1 MKKQLKKLLSIVLAL
16 CLMLSAVPVMAAEES
31 PTAAAPEIPTEPEQS
46 LSPEETLTP
55 ETAEE
60 VTVLWEDESLRGEY
74 EKHFLMS
81 DGSYQAVVYSYPVHE
96 LVDGVWVEL
105 PAPQPTAR
113 GDVSPGNAQSNIID
127 NYVWEGHGVQDN
139 NSVRLYIGKKS
150 GYKARAFIRFATM
163 PTIPAGAT
171 ITAATMTVNITS
183 GTSTANAAMAYQVDG
198 PWESATI
205 QWSNMPE
212 LGTPQAFNISH
223 NNKTKYQFSCLEAVK
238 EWYTGSTTGQN
249 RNYGIMLCYADET
262 IVDYNSF
269 YSADCTD
276 ANSRP
281 SMVISY
287 TPMNSTYELD
297 IGSTMH
303 LFVTGVSEG
312 ITWTSS
318 EPAVASVNSNGV
330 VTGIQVGTATIT
342 ASVGD
347 EVLRVIKCYVTFADG
362 VYRIT
367 NTAGFS
373 LGTSGSIA
381 ENTLAKMKV
390 YSNSGYEKL
399 YQLWKLKHLGNGYY
413 SIRPVHKLD
422 MGLHA
427 AGTMGSSVD
436 IVSIGTSDTLSDVPS
451 LCRWGIS
458 PTLDGNSYFVNH
470 VGTGSLGMT
479 MDGQVPSIDM
489 GVITNISSN
498 TQGYFKWMLTKVEDP
513 PSGAILYDTS
523 TNYVVTNPT
532 RYIAVGETKSLFEL
546 NLQAVSYSAS
556 TNSASFTWTS
566 SNTSV
571 ATVNS
576 STGTVTGVAYG
587 STLITASITIA
598 GKTYYQFYTLGV
610 SEIAVSGWELEYEPE
625 LWNYSPVQENT
636 NCYAYALNNQV
647 HSGDNTLW
655 YMQPGEAAGYT
666 LTRNSINAD
675 TVIAYVEAD
684 AAVLGFTFEEI
695 DRDEYCSSGS
705 YKVALVIAPG
715 QDYHWYR
722 QNPDGTW
729 SHKLGWYPVT
739 IEDAENNIIVDPE
752 TADRHHSVHYSL
764 FAGYFEVTPLNN
776 MYSTSLSTLSVDKVD
791 YISIEE
797 NKSILPSNL
806 EASTIHQGM
815 TYSEVT
821 QKIGLPQ
828 RQITYGLRVV
838 EYALS
843 DGNFL
848 TVEYVMQ
855 NGQLI
860 VYSCTIEGGI
870 NCETS

>member
-1 MKKQLKKLLSIVLAL
+1 VDVGANVAL
-16 CLMLSAVPVMAAEES
+16 
-31 PTAAAPEIPTEPEQS
+31 
-46 LSPEETLTP
+46 
-55 ETAEE
+55 
-60 VTVLWEDESLRGEY
+60 Y
-74 EKHFLMS
+74 
-81 DGSYQAVVYSYPVHE
+81 
-96 LVDGVWVEL
+96 
-105 PAPQPTAR
+105 
-113 GDVSPGNAQSNIID
+113 VS
-127 NYVWEGHGVQDN
+127 
-139 NSVRLYIGKKS
+139 
-150 GYKARAFIRFATM
+150 
-163 PTIPAGAT
+163 GAT
-171 ITAATMTVNITS
+171 GTVTWNSSNSSVATVN
-183 GTSTANAAMAYQVDG
+183 
-198 PWESATI
+198 
-205 QWSNMPE
+205 
-212 LGTPQAFNISH
+212 
-223 NNKTKYQFSCLEAVK
+223 
-238 EWYTGSTTGQN
+238 
-249 RNYGIMLCYADET
+249 
-262 IVDYNSF
+262 
-269 YSADCTD
+269 
-276 ANSRP
+276 
-281 SMVISY
+281 
-287 TPMNSTYELD
+287 
-297 IGSTMH
+297 
-303 LFVTGVSEG
+303 
-312 ITWTSS
+312 SS
-318 EPAVASVNSNGV
+318 GV
-330 VTGIQVGTATIT
+330 VTGVQVGTATIT
-342 ASVGD
+342 AYVSGV
-347 EVLRVIKCYVTFADG
+347 EYQTFTVRVTIADG

-367 NTAGFS
+367 NTAGLN
-373 LGTSGSIA
+373 LGTYGSIA
-381 ENTLAKMKV
+381 ENTKAKMLSH
-390 YSNSGYEKL
+390 SNSGFNEL
-399 YQLWKLKHLGNGYY
+399 CQLWKIAYLDNGYY
-413 SIRPVHKLD
+413 SIRPMHKLD

-427 AGTMGSSVD
+427 AGTTGSSVD
-436 IVSIGTSDTLSDVPS
+436 IVSMGTSDTLSGVPS
-451 LCRWGIS
+451 LCRWGIT
-458 PTLDGNSYFVNH
+458 PTSDGTSYFINH
-470 VGTGSLGMT
+470 VGTSSLGMA
-479 MDGQVPSIDM
+479 MDGQIPSVGM

-498 TQGYFKWMLTKVEDP
+498 TQGYFKWMLNKVEDP

-523 TNYVVTNPT
+523 ANYVVTNPN

-546 NLQAVSYSAS
+546 NLQAVSYSAL

-571 ATVNS
+571 ATVHS
-576 STGTVTGVAYG
+576 TTGTVTGVAYG

-598 GKTYYQFYTLGV
+598 GMTYYQSYSLGV

-675 TVIAYVEAD
+675 TVISYVEAD

-695 DRDEYCSSGS
+695 DRDEYCPSGS

-739 IEDAENNIIVDPE
+739 IEDAENNIILDPE

-855 NGQLI
+855 NGQLM